1 MEDTMLIQLINKKAI
16 KLLYDMEE
24 LHLIKVL
31 KGNIA
36 TTSTKLSDK
45 YKGVFSKEDA
55 MNFNE
60 HSQQIRK
67 EWDNI

>member
-1 MEDTMLIQLINKKAI
+1 MEDTMLIQLTNKKAI

-31 KGNIA
+31 KENIA
-36 TTSTKLSDK
+36 TTSTKLSNK

-55 MNFNE
+55 INFNE
-60 HSQQIRK
+60 HSQQMRK
-67 EWDNI
+67 EWDNT